1 MKKKTLVLTALAIG
15 TLITVEQA
23 SAGPPSFNC
32 GYAKLPAEVAICQS
46 EDLGDLDRQMSGEYF
61 QLIND
66 HGIPYHGRK
75 EIKRE
80 QSRWL
85 KSRNRCGNAFGCIRS
100 KYYQRIDQLSYWRQ
114 QYSG

>member
-1 MKKKTLVLTALAIG
+1 MVLAALAIG
-15 TLITVEQA
+15 TVITFQQA

-32 GYAKLPAEVAICQS
+32 RYAKLPAEVAICQS
-46 EDLGDLDRQMSGEYF
+46 EDLGDLDRQMSGDYF

-66 HGIPYHGRK
+66 YGIPSHGRRQ
-75 EIKRE
+75 IKRE

-85 KSRNRCGNAFGCIRS
+85 KSRNRCGNAFGCIRK

-114 QYSG
+114 QFSG